1 MARPI
6 DNELYPPWRPED
18 LPPSVKGSLADL
30 PKFEK
35 EQWQPKEGEW
45 IVNLINRPNNR
56 PRLIEKHPI
65 KTRCIVNDEDL
76 KLEEVAVLFRPAR
89 LSDFAI
95 KIPDYGKVWF
105 VGIGNCIDIIGDDK
119 DHCHEMSFYK
129 YAPIKVWITTGLIDH
144 YNIPVMPEELF
155 KKLSEGK

>member
-1 MARPI
+1 MANNEMLNEFPRGCFNSGYYDDPGHQDFSKPI
-6 DNELYPPWRPED
+6 T
-18 LPPSVKGSLADL
+18 
-30 PKFEK
+30 
-35 EQWQPKEGEW
+35 QWQPKVGEW